1 MYLQGWIGDKWQL
14 RSPIIIYNALQTIVG
29 LCILEWVAS
38 PGVQYFGIFLVASG
52 SNANIPAILAWQA
65 NNIRGQWRRAFCSAS
80 IITFGGTGGIIGS
93 VVYRTQDAP
102 AFFPGVM
109 TSIA

>member
-1 MYLQGWIGDKWQL
+1 MYLEGWICDKWQL

-52 SNANIPAILAWQA
+52 SNANIPAVLAWQA

-80 IITFGGTGGIIGS
+80 IITCGGTGGIIGS